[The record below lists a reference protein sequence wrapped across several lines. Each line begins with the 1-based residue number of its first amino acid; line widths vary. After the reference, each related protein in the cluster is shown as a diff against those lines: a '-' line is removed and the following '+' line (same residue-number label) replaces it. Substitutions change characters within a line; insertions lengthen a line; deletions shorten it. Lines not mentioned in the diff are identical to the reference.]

1 MTRTRV
7 RRCRLAATLTIA
19 VVGAVW
25 APAVV
30 VALGTGA
37 DAERVARSSYV
48 VREGD
53 TLWSIAERVA
63 PDADPRPVVD
73 ALAAVNGVDAGSIV
87 PGQLLVIPAGA

>member
-7 RRCRLAATLTIA
+7 RYRRLAATITIA
-19 VVGAVW
+19 VLGAAW
-25 APAVV
+25 APAAAGV
-30 VALGTGA
+30 LGAGSDT
-37 DAERVARSSYV
+37 ERVARSSYV

-73 ALAAVNGVDAGSIV
+73 ALAAVNGVDAGNLL
-87 PGQLLVIPAGA
+87 PGHLLVIPAGT

>member
-1 MTRTRV
+1 VNRTGV
-7 RRCRLAATLTIA
+7 RRRRLAATLTIA

-25 APAVV
+25 APAAVG
-30 VALGTGA
+30 ALGA
-37 DAERVARSSYV
+37 DPATERVARSSYV

-63 PDADPRPVVD
+63 PGTDLRPVVD